1 MISISMHPTD
11 IDRLDRLLQAAQTF
25 RLSEHG
31 RARDVRSGLTE
42 RADPD
47 GSKLG
52 AFTLGALDSLLA
64 AQDGHSSLLPL
75 LVYILMVN
83 DHGPGSSAVEETK
96 RILALERS
104 RELRSYVKLGRQTA
118 MRAFAGEP
126 AEPGAYAELLLG
138 EVTYN

>member
-1 MISISMHPTD
+1 MVPIAMHATD

-25 RLSEHG
+25 RLSEQG
-31 RARDVRSGLTE
+31 RARDVRSGLAE

-52 AFTLGALDSLLA
+52 AFTLGVLDSMLA

-75 LVYILMVN
+75 LAYVLMVN
-83 DHGPGSSAVEETK
+83 DHGPGTTAVDETK
-96 RILALERS
+96 RLLALERS

-118 MRAFAGEP
+118 MRAFVGEP
-126 AEPGAYAELLLG
+126 AEPGAYAELLLS
-138 EVTYN
+138 EVAYN